1 MQLEGSDYSVLVFSP
16 PQQREHA
23 SPSKDIY
30 YGTSIGLRDI
40 YFEKKNVDVNELQC
54 KLFCRFSPST
64 SLKTLFLWKKPIL
77 SDMQRLS
84 N

>member
-23 SPSKDIY
+23 SLSKDIY

-40 YFEKKNVDVNELQC
+40 YFEKK
-54 KLFCRFSPST
+54 
-64 SLKTLFLWKKPIL
+64 
-77 SDMQRLS
+77 M
-84 N
+84 